1 MAIVCI
7 FTVKV
12 FHQEGG
18 NYFTYG
24 GFGLYLAQMCQSFDQ
39 VILIC
44 KLRSG
49 PPPEGYYKVEYE
61 NLEIVT
67 VPAWRTELGALLV
80 QPLVFLKGLAAV
92 RRSDVVH
99 ARMPDWTGI
108 TGNLIA
114 RCLRVPIFHQI
125 VGDTKGLACTIPLT
139 KAFGLGA
146 GLRIVLLFY
155 DWLERFVSHGE
166 MVFAQG
172 QVCFDKHSQAKQR
185 YLVLSSA
192 HHDDDIGEVR
202 PKCGGNRIDVLAVGR
217 LQTVKNHELL
227 VRAIALLR
235 QEDQRW
241 HLRILGEGPKR
252 LEIEKLACKLGV
264 HDFVCLPGNVEHD
277 ESLWR
282 QYDAADMFVLPS
294 VSEGTPKV
302 VLEAM
307 ARGCPVVAS
316 AVSGVPTAV
325 KHGERG
331 LLFPSGDLPALV
343 AAMRRMATDG
353 NLRQSCQDAALEFAR
368 EHTLEQSTRFMLDRV
383 LEEWPQL
390 APLRHD
396 HA

>member
-12 FHQEGG
+12 FHRERGD
-18 NYFTYG
+18 YFTYG

-49 PPPEGYYKVEYE
+49 SPPEGYYKVEHE

-80 QPLVFLKGLAAV
+80 QPLVFVKGLAAV

-108 TGNLIA
+108 TGNLVA
-114 RCLRVPIFHQI
+114 RFLRVPRFHQ
-125 VGDTKGLACTIPLT
+125 VVDDWKGLARSIPLT
-139 KAFGLGA
+139 KTYGLGA
-146 GLRIVLLFY
+146 GLKFALLCY
-155 DWLERFVSHGE
+155 DWLERRVSRGE
-166 MVFAQG
+166 IVFAQG
-172 QVCFDKHSQAKQR
+172 QVSFDKHVQAKR
-185 YLVLSSA
+185 RFLVLSSA
-192 HHDDDIGEVR
+192 HHDADIGDVR
-202 PKCGGNRIDVLAVGR
+202 PKCFSNRIHVLAVGR
-217 LQTVKNHELL
+217 LNAVKNHEMLL
-227 VRAIALLR
+227 RAIGKLR
-235 QEDQRW
+235 QDDPRW
-241 HLRILGEGPKR
+241 RLCILGEGAKR
-252 LEIEKLACKLGV
+252 SELVALARELGIQDSV
-264 HDFVCLPGNVEHD
+264 SMPGNVEHD
-277 ESLWR
+277 EALWC